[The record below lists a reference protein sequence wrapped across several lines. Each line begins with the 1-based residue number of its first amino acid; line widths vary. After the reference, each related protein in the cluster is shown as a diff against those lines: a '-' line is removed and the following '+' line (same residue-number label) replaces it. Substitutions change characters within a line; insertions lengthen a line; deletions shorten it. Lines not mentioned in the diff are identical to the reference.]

1 MQSWGSGT
9 HLKTTV
15 SKYCLWQHPQ
25 TQLKPDRVK
34 KTQNIFKQEKKM
46 PALSRHEMDKG
57 DKQNCGGSLTP
68 RVIVHFSQ
76 GKM

>member
-1 MQSWGSGT
+1 
-9 HLKTTV
+9 
-15 SKYCLWQHPQ
+15 
-25 TQLKPDRVK
+25 VK